1 MVRGRFSIA
10 ASSFCTSFTIAGREL
25 SATVS
30 LMLREDSAMERA
42 ASLPGFQGLSLKSRK
57 AARQAHTTTRPA
69 ATFFQGR
76 TLLVLSHF
84 PFSDS
89 FPAPVSGAVLKV
101 LSVSLL
107 KEEAA
112 EALSVSFHEGE
123 AAEELSVSLLKEE
136 AADEPPL
143 PF

>member
-1 MVRGRFSIA
+1 
-10 ASSFCTSFTIAGREL
+10 
-25 SATVS
+25 
-30 LMLREDSAMERA
+30 
-42 ASLPGFQGLSLKSRK
+42 
-57 AARQAHTTTRPA
+57 
-69 ATFFQGR
+69 
-76 TLLVLSHF
+76 
-84 PFSDS
+84 
-89 FPAPVSGAVLKV
+89 
-101 LSVSLL
+101 LL